1 MVISLILLRVKE
13 FLFYDA
19 NSAYGII
26 LQIDQMPLG
35 LPSRDYF
42 LHEDSQGDLE
52 AYHNYMTD
60 VAVILGAN
68 RSDAE
73 TQLWDIIEFE
83 TKLANVST
91 Q

>member
-1 MVISLILLRVKE
+1 M
-13 FLFYDA
+13 FYDA
-19 NSAYGII
+19 YSAFGII

-68 RSDAE
+68 RSEAE